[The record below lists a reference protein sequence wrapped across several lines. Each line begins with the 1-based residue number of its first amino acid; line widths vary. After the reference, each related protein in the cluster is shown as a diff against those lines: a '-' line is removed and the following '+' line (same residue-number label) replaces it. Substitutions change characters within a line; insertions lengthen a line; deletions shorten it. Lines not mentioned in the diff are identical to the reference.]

1 MSVIEI
7 DKIIINAHRRAAD
20 SQKVEELAESIRV
33 NGLIN
38 PITVDRNFNLI
49 AGLHRLTAYQS
60 LGYEQIECKIVD
72 YEDSD
77 RARLA
82 EIDENLIRNE
92 LNAIE
97 RGELWLERDRILD
110 KLGMRAKS
118 GDNQYRKKRKGGE
131 MVSPPPRTTSE
142 LAKETGYSERTYQ
155 HGKQIAR
162 DIAPEVKEQIKNTP
176 IAESPTTLL
185 KIVKAGSKE
194 RQQAEQAEKAAQE
207 AKAKQNLAEVEQQ
220 KQLAAQAREQQKRK
234 QLAMFESAIAE
245 KQAKQIAKKPQNETK
260 FLKDKQSSTEPIKT
274 RIGDEWLLKRQMI
287 YCGDT
292 TSKDFREKLPSHPV
306 LAIASPCIAW
316 NHDYLIDEAQVVAVM
331 RTEGHIY
338 DFCHRSRMPFRYE
351 FVSDGIYVA
360 ICSKILL
367 LKPDHPVNVEGV
379 EGIVTYLISL
389 YTKPGN
395 FVVAPS
401 LGHGEVLIA
410 CERLGRICFIGDE
423 NPERVNRAIY
433 RWQQFTGKQAQKV

>member
-1 MSVIEI
+1 MSVIPIERI
-7 DKIIINAHRRAAD
+7 KINSKRRAAD
-20 SQKVEELAESIRV
+20 SQKVAELVESIRA

-38 PITVDRNFNLI
+38 PITLDRNFNLI
-49 AGLHRLTAYQS
+49 AGLHRLTAYQ
-60 LGYEQIECKIVD
+60 LMGYEQIECRIVD

-97 RGELWLERDRILD
+97 RAELWLERDRILET
-110 KLGMRAKS
+110 LGLRAKP
-118 GDNQYRKKRKGGE
+118 GDNQYRKKGKGSE
-131 MVSPPPRTTSE
+131 TVSPPLKTTLT
-142 LAKETGYSERTYQ
+142 LAKEVGYTERTYQ

-162 DIAPEVKEQIKNTP
+162 DIVPEVKEQIKGTP
-176 IAESPTTLL
+176 IAKSPSTLL
-185 KIVKAGSKE
+185 KIARAGSQE

-207 AKAKQNLAEVEQQ
+207 AKAQQKLAELEQQ
-220 KQLAAQAREQQKRK
+220 KQLAAQAREQQKK
-234 QLAMFESAIAE
+234 LQLAMLENATAE
-245 KQAKQIAKKPQNETK
+245 KQAKQVAKQIQNETN
-260 FLKDKQSSTEPIKT
+260 LKDRQSSAEQIGA

-306 LAIASPCIAW
+306 LAIAPPDVCW
-316 NHDYLIDEAQVVAVM
+316 NHDYLVDEAHVVAVL
-331 RTEGHIY
+331 RSEGHIH
-338 DFCHRSRMPFRYE
+338 DFCDRSRMPFRFE
-351 FVSDGIYVA
+351 LILGGIYVA
-360 ICSKILL
+360 ICSHTAL
-367 LKPDHPVNVEGV
+367 LKPDRPINI
-379 EGIVTYLISL
+379 EGIEGIIAYLVSL

-395 FVVAPS
+395 FVVSPS
-401 LGHGEVLIA
+401 LGHGEVLIT

-433 RWQQFTGKQAQKV
+433 RWQQWTGKQAEKV